1 MTQRQLSFALVL
13 FLFFLKIK
21 FRPVLLK
28 MGWLSHIYEA
38 EYIFPDDAQAV
49 LYPPASL
56 TCR

>member
-1 MTQRQLSFALVL
+1 MTRCQLSFAVVL
-13 FLFFLKIK
+13 FLCFFIN
-21 FRPVLLK
+21 FLLK

>member
-1 MTQRQLSFALVL
+1 MTQRQLSLAVVL
-13 FLFFLKIK
+13 FLCFFIN
-21 FRPVLLK
+21 FHPVLLK